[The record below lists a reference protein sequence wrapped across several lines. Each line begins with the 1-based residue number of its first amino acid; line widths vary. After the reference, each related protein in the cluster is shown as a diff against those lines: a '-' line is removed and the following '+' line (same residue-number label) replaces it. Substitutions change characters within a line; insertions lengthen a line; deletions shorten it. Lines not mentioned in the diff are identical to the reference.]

1 MQKEAKLREFGI
13 PALVEVPAAATLTD
27 VVFGSAGGA
36 TSDQDRVM
44 LRRQDAAG
52 SWSDV
57 TAAQFAGEVRA
68 LAKGLMTAGVG
79 AGDRVGL
86 MSRTSYAWTVADY
99 AIWTIGAVTVPVYET
114 SSAEQVE
121 WILANSGAVA
131 VFAETAAHADTI
143 ASVRSSLPGLKDLW
157 PMEESIAELSSAVS
171 PGESGSGPAGT
182 PVTDEQLAERM
193 SARSADDLATI
204 IYTSGTTG
212 RPKGCE
218 LTHRNLLSGARNA
231 VEGALVDLFEL
242 SGSSTLLFLPLAH
255 SFARIIEVGCLESG
269 AILTHWPDA
278 STVAKGLPETS
289 PSFLLAVPR
298 VFEKVFNS
306 AQQQASAS
314 PAKKK
319 IFAAA
324 TDTAIAFSRAS
335 AGSESDSPSG
345 PGPGLRVRH
354 ALFDRLVY
362 GKLRAAVGGR
372 VQFAIS
378 GGAPLGDR
386 LGHFFRG
393 VGITVLEGYGL
404 TETSAAATVNR
415 PSRNKIGTVGQPLP
429 GVKVRIADDGEILIA
444 GPIVFRGYWR
454 NPEATAEVLD
464 ADGWLHTGDIGALDE
479 TGYLSVTGRKK
490 ELIVTAGGKNVA
502 PAVLEDRLRA
512 HPLISQTMVVGD
524 NRPFIACLITL
535 DPEALDHW
543 KSSHGKPADAT
554 PADLAAD
561 PDLLAELQA
570 AVDDANKAVSRA
582 ESIRKFTV
590 LASDFTEASGH
601 LTPSLKVK
609 RAVVAKDY
617 AAEIEALY
625 S

>member
-1 MQKEAKLREFGI
+1 
-13 PALVEVPAAATLTD
+13 
-27 VVFGSAGGA
+27 
-36 TSDQDRVM
+36 
-44 LRRQDAAG
+44 
-52 SWSDV
+52 
-57 TAAQFAGEVRA
+57 
-68 LAKGLMTAGVG
+68 
-79 AGDRVGL
+79 
-86 MSRTSYAWTVADY
+86 MSRTSYAWTLTDY
-99 AIWTIGAVTVPVYET
+99 AIWTVGAVTVPVYET

-121 WILANSGAVA
+121 WILSNSGAVA
-131 VFAETAAHADTI
+131 VFAETDAHASTI
-143 ASVRSSLPGLKDLW
+143 ASVRSSLPELKHLW
-157 PMEESIAELSSAVS
+157 PLDQSIAELSSSAS
-171 PGESGSGPAGT
+171 AGGS
-182 PVTDEQLAERM
+182 DSQLTERM

-231 VEGALVDLFEL
+231 VEGALVDLFDL

-255 SFARIIEVGCLESG
+255 SFARIIQVGCLESG
-269 AILTHWPDA
+269 AILTHWPDS
-278 STVAKGLPETS
+278 STVAKGLPQTS

-314 PAKKK
+314 NAKKK

-324 TDTAIAFSRAS
+324 ADAAIAFSRAS
-335 AGSESDSPSG
+335 ADSDSGSGPGSG
-345 PGPGLRVRH
+345 PGPGLRLRH

-362 GKLRAAVGGR
+362 TKLRAAVGGQVR
-372 VQFAIS
+372 FAVS
-378 GGAPLGDR
+378 GGAPLGER

-429 GVKVRIADDGEILIA
+429 GVKVKIADDGEILMA
-444 GPIVFRGYWR
+444 GPIVFGGYWR

-543 KSSHGKPADAT
+543 KSAHGKPASAT
-554 PADLAAD
+554 AAELATD

-590 LASDFTEASGH
+590 LESDFTEASGH

-625 S
+625 SS